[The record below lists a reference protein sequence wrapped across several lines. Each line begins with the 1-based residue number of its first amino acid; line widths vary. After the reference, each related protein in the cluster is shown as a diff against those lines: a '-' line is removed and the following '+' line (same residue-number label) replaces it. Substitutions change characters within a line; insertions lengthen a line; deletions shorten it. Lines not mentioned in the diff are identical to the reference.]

1 MCDIC
6 GKNPCDARCPNCE
19 EKVIYVCVECGQY
32 IYEGE
37 QYWDSQAG
45 PICRDCFDDMDRM
58 AILELCDEKLQEAK
72 EEIEWMN

>member
-19 EKVIYVCVECGQY
+19 DKGIYTCVECGQY
-32 IYEGE
+32 IYKGE

-45 PICRDCFDDMDRM
+45 PICKDCFDDMDRR
-58 AILELCDEKLQEAK
+58 AILELCDEKLQEVK
-72 EEIEWMN
+72 EEIEWAN

>member
-1 MCDIC
+1 MTYAVKI
-6 GKNPCDARCPNCE
+6 PVMQDAQIVKKKE
-19 EKVIYVCVECGQY
+19 Y

-45 PICRDCFDDMDRM
+45 PICKDCFDDMDRR

>member
-6 GKNPCDARCPNCE
+6 GKNPCDVRCPNCE
-19 EKVIYVCVECGQY
+19 EKGIYTCVECGQY

-37 QYWDSQAG
+37 KYWDSPKG
-45 PICRDCFDDMDRM
+45 YICMDCFEEMDRRT
-58 AILELCDEKLQEAK
+58 ILELCDEKFKEAK